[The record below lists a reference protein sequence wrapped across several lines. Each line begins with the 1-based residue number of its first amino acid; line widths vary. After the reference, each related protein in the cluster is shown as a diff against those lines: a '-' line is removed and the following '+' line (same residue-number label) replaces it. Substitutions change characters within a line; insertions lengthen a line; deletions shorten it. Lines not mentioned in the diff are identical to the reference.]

1 MGDRGQRA
9 TPPPTPPLASQLP
22 RVQLLIQRLGG
33 VPGAHP
39 EAWAWTPGC
48 SRDGG
53 GGGVSGAGGA
63 GRGGCPA
70 AAQRKQALRR
80 RE

>member
-53 GGGVSGAGGA
+53 GGGGSLGQAAPAEAGAQLQLSA
-63 GRGGCPA
+63 S
-70 AAQRKQALRR
+70 RR
-80 RE
+80 